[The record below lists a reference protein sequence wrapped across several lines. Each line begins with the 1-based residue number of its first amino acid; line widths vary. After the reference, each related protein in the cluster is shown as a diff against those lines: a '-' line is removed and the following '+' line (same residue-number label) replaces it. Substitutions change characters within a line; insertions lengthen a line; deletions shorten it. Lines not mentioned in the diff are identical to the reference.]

1 MGIAFVDSLIRP
13 KRIGDHIKSK
23 TKTILYFLFL
33 VILFVLPNIV
43 FVFTAGGIDKT
54 DINSIIESI
63 NSEDTIPYE
72 IINNEL
78 VYNGIGDEKAVL
90 TKTNST
96 QISVLF
102 TSLTDNELSKAFS
115 SALTTKTDLMSSPII
130 LIFSKNGISLGMGIS
145 SATFSS
151 FKNLTTY
158 EKINC
163 DNLNFSTISTIDTQN
178 KLSTIFLSLVEEYKS
193 TLIALLVPGLIIGGI
208 INLLILIFIPTL
220 ICYIFNRGLNIK
232 FGIIFKL
239 AIYSFTPFVFATLIS
254 LGNSGSILAM
264 IFEFVS
270 LIYLFISM
278 SSYYIQ
284 INGGHHEL

>member
-43 FVFTAGGIDKT
+43 FVFTTGGIDKT

-232 FGIIFKL
+232 FGNIFKL

>member
-43 FVFTAGGIDKT
+43 FVFTTGGIDKT

>member
-43 FVFTAGGIDKT
+43 FVFTTGGIDKT

-102 TSLTDNELSKAFS
+102 TSLSDNELSKAFS

-145 SATFSS
+145 NATFSS

-178 KLSTIFLSLVEEYKS
+178 KLRTIFLSLVEEYKS

-232 FGIIFKL
+232 FGTIFKL

>member
-1 MGIAFVDSLIRP
+1 MGIAFVDSLIHP
-13 KRIGDHIKSK
+13 KRIVDHIESK
-23 TKTILYFLFL
+23 TKTIFYFLFL

-43 FVFTAGGIDKT
+43 YVFTTGGIDKT

-63 NSEDTIPYE
+63 NNEDTIPYE

-78 VYNGIGDEKAVL
+78 VYNGIGDEQAVL

-96 QISVLF
+96 QIAVLF

-145 SATFSS
+145 SATFRS
-151 FKNLTTY
+151 FKSLATY

-163 DNLNFSTISTIDTQN
+163 GNLNFATISTIDTQN
-178 KLSTIFLSLVEEYKS
+178 KLSTIFLSLVDEYKS
-193 TLIALLVPGLIIGGI
+193 TLIALLVPSLIIGGI

-220 ICYIFNRGLNIK
+220 ICYIFNRGLNVK

-239 AIYSFTPFVFATLIS
+239 AIYSFTPFVIATLIS

-264 IFEFVS
+264 IFEFIS